1 MEIWM
6 FEVEDE
12 HGTFGGQMAV
22 PCVTEDLA
30 LDFAIRY
37 FKRVT
42 KIPFKFSFKKL
53 FEEYKYEI
61 TKREFLT
68 KLQSH
73 GQDAYEADG
82 KQGRFFINITKMP
95 VIESIP

>member
-1 MEIWM
+1 
-6 FEVEDE
+6 
-12 HGTFGGQMAV
+12 MAV
-22 PCVTEDLA
+22 PCATEDLA

-42 KIPFKFSFKKL
+42 KIPFQFSFKKL

-61 TKREFLT
+61 TKREFLK
-68 KLQSH
+68 KLQAH
-73 GQDAYEADG
+73 GQDAYETDG
-82 KQGRFFINITKMP
+82 KQGRFSINITKMS